1 MCSSIWTVNLLGLV
15 VTKVSGGMKIKSGNR
30 HTSIQT
36 LNQLWS
42 VVTSF
47 YDLKKKRGGGG
58 GGEDCLHRNFFTWLK
73 LQSPCGWCYRSTGFF
88 CPIGSIE
95 QPVTVKCIRF
105 LTLSARQQLE
115 RMPRRQPEANK
126 APAGNANPTITNPE
140 SGLASSQTSSSSES
154 QFLLAK
160 WVRWFSSPRQ
170 GLLFQSNCR
179 YGRN

>member
-1 MCSSIWTVNLLGLV
+1 MVCGD
-15 VTKVSGGMKIKSGNR
+15 KF
-30 HTSIQT
+30 
-36 LNQLWS
+36 LW
-42 VVTSF
+42 F
-47 YDLKKKRGGGG
+47 KKKK
-58 GGEDCLHRNFFTWLK
+58 GGEGWRLPAQELFHMTEVTVSMWLM
-73 LQSPCGWCYRSTGFF
+73 LQKYHFF

-160 WVRWFSSPRQ
+160 WVRWFS
-170 GLLFQSNCR
+170 LLGKGSCFKAIVSMEGINFYFDMGGSYKIMAVIR
-179 YGRN
+179 ADVHITWINLYDGGYEK